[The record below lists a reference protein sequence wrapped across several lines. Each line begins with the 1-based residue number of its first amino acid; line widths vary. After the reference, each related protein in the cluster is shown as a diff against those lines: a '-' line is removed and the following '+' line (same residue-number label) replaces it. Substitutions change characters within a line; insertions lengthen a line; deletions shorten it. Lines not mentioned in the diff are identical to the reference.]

1 MKTPRITDF
10 DPDAKVQPLKSPLDG
25 MPPIGKPPQQRNNAT
40 PSPLSEKP
48 AMEEEQGK
56 GKKPAKVQTR
66 KAANLSPADFDK
78 VEKYTTHIEPSL
90 MKKIKLWAVEKDMKD
105 YDVVRAALIQY
116 FENNK

>member
-1 MKTPRITDF
+1 MKTPRINDF

-25 MPPIGKPPQQRNNAT
+25 MPAIGKPPQQRTPAT
-40 PSPLSEKP
+40 PSSLPEKP
-48 AMEEEQGK
+48 ALEEEQGK
-56 GKKPAKVQTR
+56 EKKPAKLQTR
-66 KAANLSPADFDK
+66 KAGKQSPADFDK
-78 VEKYTTHIEPSL
+78 IEKYTTHIEPSL